1 MSEAVNSSQ
10 TYANW
15 YIILGAFNPAGV
27 SNKAAA
33 EVARLRSTTHIRRQM
48 LSCWAW
54 GEWDGEERG
63 DAGNWEA
70 IQMHELEMKPK
81 RVFKLVFGTAIL
93 QITYICI

>member
-1 MSEAVNSSQ
+1 MSWEVAHIFRSPAVHVLRGP
-10 TYANW
+10 W
-15 YIILGAFNPAGV
+15 